1 MKKFFTKEVK
11 IALSVI
17 LSLVVLYVGIQ
28 FLKGINVTKPANHY
42 YVTFNNVQ
50 DLMVSSPVTVE
61 GFKVGLVHEMQYDY
75 ENNGQVRVML
85 NLDKQLRIPK
95 GSKIILT
102 KSLLGNATI
111 VIEMNP
117 YVSEYYTSGDV
128 IEGMV
133 ASDMLSNVSAM
144 IPQIE
149 ALIPKLDSI
158 LVGVQTLVNDP
169 ALSTSIS
176 RLDNITAD
184 LAASSQS
191 LSRVI
196 RYDVPTVLSTANTVL
211 CRVDTFAT
219 TLNNLPLQNTISSVN
234 NIAGNLE
241 LTTARLNATDNT
253 LGLLLND
260 HYLYDRLTGTVSSL
274 DSLLIDIRL
283 RPKRYVHFSVF

>member
-184 LAASSQS
+184 LVASSQS
-191 LSRVI
+191 LSRVM

>member
-75 ENNGQVRVML
+75 ENNGQVCVML

-191 LSRVI
+191 LSRVM

>member
-17 LSLVVLYVGIQ
+17 LSLVVLYVGVQ

-191 LSRVI
+191 LSRVM

>member
-191 LSRVI
+191 LSRVM

-211 CRVDTFAT
+211 CRVDSFAT

>member
-17 LSLVVLYVGIQ
+17 LSLIVLYVGIQ
-28 FLKGINVTKPANHY
+28 FLKGINVTKPSNHY
-42 YVTFNNVQ
+42 YVTFNNAQ
-50 DLMVSSPVTVE
+50 DLMVSSPVTVD

-75 ENNGQVRVML
+75 ENNSEVRVML

-95 GSKIILT
+95 GSKVILSR
-102 KSLLGNATI
+102 SLLGNASI

-117 YVSEYYTSGDV
+117 YVSEYYSSGDV
-128 IEGMV
+128 IEGIV
-133 ASDMLSNVSAM
+133 ESDMISNVSEM

-158 LVGVQTLVNDP
+158 LTGVQTLVNDP
-169 ALSTSIS
+169 ALTTSIG

-191 LSRVI
+191 LSRVM
-196 RYDVPTVLSTANTVL
+196 RNDVPAVLTTANTVL

-219 TLNNLPLQNTISSVN
+219 TLNNLPLQNTITSVN
-234 NIAGNLE
+234 AIAGNLE
-241 LTTARLNATDNT
+241 LTTARLNGTDNT
-253 LGLLLND
+253 IGLLLND
-260 HYLYDRLTGTVSSL
+260 RYLYDRLTGTVGSL
-274 DSLLIDIRL
+274 DSLLIDLRL
-283 RPKRYVHFSVF
+283 HPKRYVHFSVF

>member
-191 LSRVI
+191 LSRVM

-260 HYLYDRLTGTVSSL
+260 HYLYDKLTGTVSSL

>member
-17 LSLVVLYVGIQ
+17 LSLIVLYVGIQ
-28 FLKGINVTKPANHY
+28 FLKGINVMKPANHY

-95 GSKIILT
+95 GSKIILS
-102 KSLLGNATI
+102 KSLLGNASI
-111 VIEMNP
+111 IIEMNP
-117 YVSEYYTSGDV
+117 YVSEYYSSGDV
-128 IEGMV
+128 IEGIV
-133 ASDMLSNVSAM
+133 ESGMLSNVSAM

-158 LVGVQTLVNDP
+158 LTGVQTLVNDP
-169 ALSTSIS
+169 ALATSIG

-191 LSRVI
+191 LSRVM
-196 RYDVPTVLSTANTVL
+196 RNDVPAVLSTANTIL

-219 TLNNLPLQNTISSVN
+219 TLNNLPLQSTLASVN
-234 NIAGNLE
+234 GIAGNLE

-260 HYLYDRLTGTVSSL
+260 RYLYDRLTGTVGSL

-283 RPKRYVHFSVF
+283 RPKRYVHFSIF

>member
-1 MKKFFTKEVK
+1 M
-11 IALSVI
+11 SVI

-191 LSRVI
+191 LSRVM

>member
-191 LSRVI
+191 LSRVM

>member
-191 LSRVI
+191 LSRVM
-196 RYDVPTVLSTANTVL
+196 RHDVPTVLSTANTVL

-283 RPKRYVHFSVF
+283 RPERYVHFSVF

>member
-191 LSRVI
+191 LSRVM

-260 HYLYDRLTGTVSSL
+260 HYLYDRLTGTVNSL